1 MFLVNGRVIYL
12 FEISLKV
19 FDKLNMD
26 LFFDVEYSDVCD
38 VVKDDVF
45 FFENDFIL
53 FLNDIEDKLFL
64 CMLLVYIYFF

>member
-26 LFFDVEYSDVCD
+26 LFFDVENSDVCD

-53 FLNDIEDKLFL
+53 FLNDKEDKLFL
-64 CMLLVYIYFF
+64 CDEVRLWYF